1 MKHKS
6 SRMLYPLRRGFTLIE
21 LLVVIAIIAVLA
33 AILFP
38 VFARAR
44 ENARRASCQS
54 NLKQIGVSF
63 AMYLQDYDDRYPF
76 GGYTSAI
83 PANDPNQLQANESMP
98 GYQYYSRRA
107 GAWNIGRYQTWM
119 DIIFP
124 YVKNAQVFACPSYRA
139 IPADTISSTTYTWA
153 SYGYNVAFSNWFTNR
168 QYLCT
173 TAACNSMSD
182 GVPVM
187 SPQVNRTSE
196 VFLVLDYRSAG
207 AYAASPWGW
216 TGKTADTTTVGFPH
230 LDGGNAL
237 YADGHVKW
245 SNRAKL
251 DVAGANVAAFP
262 PVGNWCSVTSPN
274 YDYASCNRNWN
285 FYIE

>member
-1 MKHKS
+1 MKND
-6 SRMLYPLRRGFTLIE
+6 SRPKACRTKRGFTLIE
-21 LLVVIAIIAVLA
+21 LLVVIAIIGILA
-33 AILFP
+33 SILFP

-54 NLKQIGVSF
+54 NLKQLGVSF

-76 GGYTSAI
+76 GGYTATI
-83 PANDPNQLQANESMP
+83 PANDPNQLQTNESMP
-98 GYQYYSRRA
+98 GYRHYTRRL

-119 DIIFP
+119 DIIYP
-124 YVKNAQVFACPSYRA
+124 YVKNAQVFECPSYRT
-139 IPADTISSTTYTWA
+139 IPNDTISGTTYTWA
-153 SYGYNVAFSNWFTNR
+153 SYGYNLAFSNWFNYR

-173 TAACNSMSD
+173 TAACNSMTN
-182 GVPVM
+182 GIPVM

-207 AYAASPWGW
+207 AYIASPWGW
-216 TGKTADTTTVGFPH
+216 TGRTAEATTVGFPH

-251 DVAGANVAAFP
+251 DIAGANVAASP
-262 PVGNWCSVTSPN
+262 PVGSWCSVAAPN
-274 YDYASCNRNWN
+274 DNVASCNRNWN